1 MRIGILAIEQHKS
14 KGAQSIDQRYQADL
28 ACIASPFQRSAEHA
42 LDTPQGAELDLLLV
56 RGNRRIGIEVKCTE
70 SPVVTRSMEIA
81 MKDLRLQ
88 KLWLIHRGDMRFTM
102 RPGIEALPVAELGAL
117 SSALD

>member
-1 MRIGILAIEQHKS
+1 MTN
-14 KGAQSIDQRYQADL
+14 
-28 ACIASPFQRSAEHA
+28 HA
-42 LDTPQGAELDLLLV
+42 HSFLHDEFAWFTVGHARPPAPYAPA
-56 RGNRRIGIEVKCTE
+56 RRRCVAVPMKIV
-70 SPVVTRSMEIA
+70 

-88 KLWLIHRGDMRFTM
+88 KLWLIHRGDMRFKM